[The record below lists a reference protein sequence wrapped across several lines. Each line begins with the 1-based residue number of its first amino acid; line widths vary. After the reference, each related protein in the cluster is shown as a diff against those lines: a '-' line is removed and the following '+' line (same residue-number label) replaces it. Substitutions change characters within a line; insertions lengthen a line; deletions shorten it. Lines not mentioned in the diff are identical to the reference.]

1 MEGRTRHSHQLVSTH
16 QRSLAATCEPW
27 DTSRRMKL
35 IPITELAELNPKAFG
50 IDLNSAGRVSF
61 IPMADVDD
69 SGRWRTQQSRPL
81 CEVSSGFTSF
91 QEGDVLFAKIT
102 PCMENGKGAH
112 AVDLVNGLGFGSTE
126 FHVIRAKGG
135 NCSRFLYHWI
145 QSRELRHAA
154 AAQMIGSAGQQRVPT
169 VFFTRFLVP
178 EINPEKQRRIAE
190 ILDSADEAITNAE
203 AVIEKLK
210 MIRIGMMRDLFTRGL
225 DKNGKL
231 RPAASEAPQI
241 YNNTKI
247 GLLPK
252 DWSAD
257 PLSKNC
263 ETYSGGTP
271 ARRVSQYYG
280 GGIPWVKSG
289 EVNLDTILSTEESLS
304 EKGLAASNAKWI
316 PAGTPVIAMYGA
328 TAGKVSW
335 LAVTATA
342 NQAVLAMVPR
352 SENNHAR
359 YVLWAM
365 RFAAPR
371 LIALA
376 TGSGQPNLSKGIIDS
391 LLLPLPE
398 DPKEQI
404 AIAEALDTVASRI
417 ITEQMNLDK
426 LKNLKAGL
434 MNDLLTGKVSV
445 LGTTAQ
451 HHDLGQLPFAER
463 GAA

>member
-1 MEGRTRHSHQLVSTH
+1 MRSSVKAVQLGKVLAFSRGITWSHGQERRSPGPNRYPVIRIPNLQTRLNLDDILFLEVPRGGRFSDCVTRKGDILLVGSNGNPARVGNAI
-16 QRSLAATCEPW
+16 QIEAEENFLFASF
-27 DTSRRMKL
+27 L
-35 IPITELAELNPKAFG
+35 I
-50 IDLNSAGRVSF
+50 AGRLRDPGTHSQRFVF
-61 IPMADVDD
+61 HV
-69 SGRWRTQQSRPL
+69 
-81 CEVSSGFTSF
+81 FTSP
-91 QEGDVLFAKIT
+91 E
-102 PCMENGKGAH
+102 
-112 AVDLVNGLGFGSTE
+112 
-126 FHVIRAKGG
+126 
-135 NCSRFLYHWI
+135 I
-145 QSRELRHAA
+145 QSRIAKSVQGTTGL
-154 AAQMIGSAGQQRVPT
+154 SNLSL
-169 VFFTRFLVP
+169 RFLDSLP
-178 EINPEKQRRIAE
+178 FPDFAIKEQRRIAK
-190 ILDSADEAITNAE
+190 ILDTAGEAIEKTE
-203 AVIEKLK
+203 STIEKLK
-210 MIRIGMMRDLFTRGL
+210 MMRIGVMHELFTRGL
-225 DKNGKL
+225 DKNGKM
-231 RPAASEAPQI
+231 RPGASEAPKN
-241 YNNTKI
+241 YSDTKI
-247 GLLPK
+247 GLVPR

-271 ARRVSQYYG
+271 ARGVSQYYG

-316 PAGTPVIAMYGA
+316 PAGTPLIAMYGA

-335 LAVTATA
+335 LAIKATA
-342 NQAVLAMVPR
+342 NQAVLAIVPR
-352 SENNHAR
+352 SEKIHAR

-404 AIAEALDTVASRI
+404 AIAEALDTVTSRI

-445 LGTTAQ
+445 RGTTAQ
-451 HHDLGQLPFAER
+451 YHHLGQLPFADR